1 MPSVVM
7 MQMPRD
13 EVIEM
18 ITVRDA
24 LVSACWPVDVR
35 SLVAAAIVIRCTR
48 RRICP
53 VYRDRMLIYVAGM
66 QMMQM
71 TIVKVIGMIFM
82 NHCRM
87 AAM

>member
-35 SLVAAAIVIRCTR
+35 SLVAAAIVIRCAR
-48 RRICP
+48 RRICR
-53 VYRDRMLIYVAGM
+53 VYGNRMLIYVAGM
-66 QMMQM
+66 QVMQM